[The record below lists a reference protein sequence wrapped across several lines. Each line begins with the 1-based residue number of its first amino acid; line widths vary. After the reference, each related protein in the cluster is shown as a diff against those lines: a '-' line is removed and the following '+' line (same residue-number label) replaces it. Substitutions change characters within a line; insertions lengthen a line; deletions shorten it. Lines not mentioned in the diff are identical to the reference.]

1 MRNLF
6 LAVSALFCAAAASAQ
21 TADQSSAFEQVFY
34 ASGSLKIEAYVFK
47 PHGKGPFPV
56 VIYNHGS
63 RPGHERAERPF
74 AYVGKMLAADGYMV
88 VVPERRGYGKSD
100 GAPFSEEIGDDR
112 GPRYV
117 ARLQQEADD
126 VIAAAEFAKTL
137 PDADGSRI
145 CVMGWSFGG
154 IVSVL
159 AASRSDVF
167 KVVVDQAGGALSWD
181 GSPALQDAL
190 KESARKIRIPLLG
203 MVAENDRTTKSV
215 KVVAEEAKKHGG
227 HATLIVYP
235 PFKPHENPNG
245 VAPGHMIFSAD
256 GVALW
261 ERDLKEFLEKEM
273 TTTKN

>member
-1 MRNLF
+1 MRNL
-6 LAVSALFCAAAASAQ
+6 LRAAAGLLFCATGAAAQ
-21 TADQSSAFEQVFY
+21 TPEQPRAFEEVSY
-34 ASGSLKIEAYVFK
+34 ASGNLKIEAYVFK
-47 PHGKGPFPV
+47 PQGKGPFPV

-74 AYVGKMLAADGYMV
+74 EYVGTLLASSGYFV

-100 GAPFSEEIGDDR
+100 GRPFSEEIGEDH
-112 GPRYV
+112 GPRFV
-117 ARLQQEADD
+117 ARLQAEADD

-167 KVVVDQAGGALSWD
+167 KAVVDQAGGALSWD

-190 KESARKIRIPLLG
+190 KQSAGKIRMPLLG
-203 MVAENDRTTKSV
+203 MVAENDRTTRSV
-215 KVVAEEAKKHGG
+215 KVVVEEAKKHGSR
-227 HATLIVYP
+227 ATLIIYP
-235 PFKPHENPNG
+235 AFKPRVNPSG

-256 GVALW
+256 GALIW
-261 ERDLKEFLEKEM
+261 EADLKTFLKQEIG
-273 TTTKN
+273 N

>member
-1 MRNLF
+1 MKNAFRVVAGF
-6 LAVSALFCAAAASAQ
+6 LFCAAVATAQ
-21 TADQSSAFEQVFY
+21 TPEQSRAFEQVSY
-34 ASGSLKIEAYVFK
+34 PSGKLQIEAYVFK
-47 PHGKGPFPV
+47 PQGKGPFPV

-74 AYVGKMLAADGYMV
+74 EYVGILLASSGYFV
-88 VVPERRGYGKSD
+88 VVPERRGYGKSE
-100 GAPFSEEIGDDR
+100 GTPFSEEIGDDR

-167 KVVVDQAGGALSWD
+167 KAVVDQAGGALSWD

-190 KESARKIRIPLLG
+190 KQAAGKIRMPLLG
-203 MVAENDRTTKSV
+203 MVAENDRTTRSV
-215 KVVAEEAKKHGG
+215 KVVVEEAKKHGSR
-227 HATLIVYP
+227 AALIVYP
-235 PFKPHENPNG
+235 AFKPQQNPGG
-245 VAPGHMIFSAD
+245 VAPGHMIFSAQ
-256 GVALW
+256 GGQIW

-273 TTTKN
+273 AGN